1 MKSQAKPLMIQGT
14 MSNVGKSLITAA
26 LCRIFMRDGLRVAP
40 FKSQNMALNS
50 FVTPDGF
57 EIGRAQAMQ
66 AEAAGKDADVRMNP
80 ILLKP
85 MWDSMS
91 QVILNGEPYKN
102 MNSADYYAAKKN
114 FIPHILEAYESLA
127 AENDAIIIEGA
138 GSPAEINL
146 NDNDIVNM
154 GLAEMLRAP
163 VILTADIDRGGVF
176 ASLFGTVALLPK
188 YKNYFKGSIINKFR
202 GDISLL
208 APALDGFAKTLG
220 FPFLGVVPYLSV
232 DIDDEDSLAC
242 GFNENKSK
250 DCDVDIAVIKL
261 PRISNFTDMQA
272 LSAFSGVSVRY
283 VSKKGRLAGADLI
296 IIPGTKNTL
305 GDLRFLKE
313 SGIFEDIKTAA
324 GRGVPVIGLCGGYQM
339 MGKIIF
345 DPDGVEGGG
354 TEAGFGFFN
363 SETVFSDDKRRTR
376 VKGKFKGIDG
386 FFDFLN
392 DISFVGYEIHMGKTK
407 GVLDEIIKLN
417 EPSTGGTLGEAK
429 GNFFGT
435 YVHGVFDEHA
445 TSQALIGAICKA
457 KKLPLKTAQA
467 LSRKAQKEAEYDE
480 LANAV
485 KAALDMDKIYAILEK
500 GI

>member
-1 MKSQAKPLMIQGT
+1 MKSHAKPLMIQGT

-66 AEAAGKDADVRMNP
+66 AEAAGKDADIRMNP

-85 MWDSMS
+85 MGDSLS
-91 QVILNGEPYKN
+91 QVILMGEPYKN
-102 MNSADYYAAKKN
+102 MKAADYYMAKKD
-114 FIPHILEAYESLA
+114 FIPHILDAYESLA

-146 NDNDIVNM
+146 NDGDIVNM
-154 GLAEMLRAP
+154 GLAEMVKAP
-163 VILTADIDRGGVF
+163 VLLTADIDRGGVF

-220 FPFLGVVPYLSV
+220 FPVLGVVPYLSLN
-232 DIDDEDSLAC
+232 IDDEDSLAC
-242 GFNENKSK
+242 GFSENKSK

-261 PRISNFTDMQA
+261 PRISNFTDMGVFP
-272 LSAFSGVSVRY
+272 SFSGVSVRY
-283 VSKKGRLAGADLI
+283 VSKKDRLDGADLI

-339 MGKIIF
+339 MGAHIF
-345 DPDGVEGGG
+345 DPRGVEGGG
-354 TEAGFGFFN
+354 TEAGFGFFD

-376 VKGKFKGIDG
+376 ISGEFKGIEG
-386 FFDFLN
+386 FFRFLN
-392 DISFVGYEIHMGKTK
+392 GLSFVGYEIHMGKTT
-407 GVLDEIIKLN
+407 GVLNEIIKLN
-417 EPSTGGTLGEAK
+417 EPSTGGTLGEAR

-435 YVHGVFDEHA
+435 YIHGVFDEPA
-445 TSQALIGAICKA
+445 ISQALIGAICKA
-457 KKLPLKTAQA
+457 KNLPPKTASA
-467 LSRKAQKEAEYDE
+467 LSRKAQKDAEYDK
-480 LANAV
+480 LADAV
-485 KAALDMDKIYAILEK
+485 KRALDMDKIYRILEK
-500 GI
+500 GM

>member
-1 MKSQAKPLMIQGT
+1 MNSHAKPLMIQGT

-50 FVTPDGF
+50 FVTPNGL

-66 AEAAGKDADVRMNP
+66 AEAAGIDADIRMNP

-85 MWDSMS
+85 IGDSLS
-91 QVILNGEPYKN
+91 QVVLNGEPYKN
-102 MNSADYYAAKKN
+102 MKAMDYYKAKN
-114 FIPHILEAYESLA
+114 DFIPHILEAYEGLA
-127 AENDAIIIEGA
+127 AENDVIVIEGA

-154 GLAEMLRAP
+154 GLAEMLQSP

-220 FPFLGVVPYLSV
+220 FPVLGVVPYLSL

-242 GFNENKSK
+242 NFDANKSD
-250 DCDVDIAVIKL
+250 DCDIDIAVIKL
-261 PRISNFTDMQA
+261 PRISNFTDMSTLA
-272 LSAFSGVSVRY
+272 AFPGVSVRY
-283 VSKKGRLAGADLI
+283 VSKKDRLAGADMI

-313 SGIFEDIKTAA
+313 TGIFDDIKNAA
-324 GRGVPVIGLCGGYQM
+324 SAGIPIIGLCGGYQM
-339 MGKIIF
+339 MGKTIS
-345 DPDGVEGGG
+345 DPQGVEGGG
-354 TEAGFGFFN
+354 TEDGFSFFDN
-363 SETVFSDDKRRTR
+363 QTVFSEDKTRSR
-376 VKGKFKGIDG
+376 VKGYFQGVHG

-392 DISFVGYEIHMGKTK
+392 GLSFVGYEIHMGKSTGISQNIMHQYSLSNASHLGQAK
-407 GVLDEIIKLN
+407 DNFFGAYVHGVLDEPGIVQKLIATIC
-417 EPSTGGTLGEAK
+417 SAK
-429 GNFFGT
+429 N
-435 YVHGVFDEHA
+435 
-445 TSQALIGAICKA
+445 I
-457 KKLPLKTAQA
+457 PLKNAPM
-467 LSRKAQKEAEYDE
+467 LSRKAQKEAEYDK
-480 LANAV
+480 LADAV
-485 KAALDMDKIYAILEK
+485 KSAVDIEKVYRILEK
-500 GI
+500 GL